1 MLRMLFFYNTNFFI
15 RRPIDDK
22 QIELKMLYI
31 LYSRGKILP
40 TIILLFI
47 RVWPYIYIF
56 APQDMNCLIGG
67 KTKKISWIKFM
78 RMMINKN

>member
-15 RRPIDDK
+15 IRPIDDK

-47 RVWPYIYIF
+47 RV
-56 APQDMNCLIGG
+56 
-67 KTKKISWIKFM
+67 
-78 RMMINKN
+78 